1 MGQQIE
7 THAREAVSV
16 EDAATITMMGF
27 PVIEAL
33 PSRCAPYELTRSGG
47 RPLHVPMARGPVRRS
62 HGPRALRARHA
73 RCKNDHASRV
83 EEGILVYVYDDKDS
97 NERME
102 SAPLPTS
109 FDHRPDVLRAQERR
123 R

>member
-47 RPLHVPMARGPVRRS
+47 RPLHVPNGTRPSTTLARATRSQGP
-62 HGPRALRARHA
+62 
-73 RCKNDHASRV
+73 SRP
-83 EEGILVYVYDDKDS
+83 
-97 NERME
+97 M
-102 SAPLPTS
+102 
-109 FDHRPDVLRAQERR
+109 QE
-123 R
+123 